1 MSKVRVMR
9 FVITGS
15 MTIGA
20 IARAAVLVMLVR
32 FMHS

>member
-1 MSKVRVMR
+1 MSKVRVIR

-20 IARAAVLVMLVR
+20 IGGAAVLVMLVR